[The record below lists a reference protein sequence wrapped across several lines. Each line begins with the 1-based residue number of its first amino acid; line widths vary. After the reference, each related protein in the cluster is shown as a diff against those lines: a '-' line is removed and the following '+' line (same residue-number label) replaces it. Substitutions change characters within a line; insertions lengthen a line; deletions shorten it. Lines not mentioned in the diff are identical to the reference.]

1 MKILLIIAI
10 VAFIFLSIWIAKRNN
25 VTAQFKKEP
34 KLILTEKDTP
44 IDFGYKTVWIAV
56 KTNDKKRIIE
66 ILDLKNTQQANWKS
80 GIEIAYNEGVFITPQ
95 VGQWTLVVGMR
106 FMKNGGSLKD
116 VNELE
121 IKLNQLSLEFG
132 EAQSFGTHRVVEYHH
147 WMKSVKGKTVRIYSY
162 LGEIGENNKVFGE
175 PTKAEKGLNLFNSL
189 SKEAASDSYWE
200 QEDLVYADEELVMKI
215 AEEWSI
221 NPTKLS
227 QRNDVNDELG
237 IIGN

>member
-1 MKILLIIAI
+1 MKILIIIGI
-10 VAFIFLSIWIAKRNN
+10 VAFIFLAIWIAKRNG
-25 VTAQFKKEP
+25 VTAQYKKDLKE
-34 KLILTEKDTP
+34 ILTKRDTP

-66 ILDLKNTQQANWKS
+66 ILDLKNTQDANWKS
-80 GIEIAYNEGVFITPQ
+80 GIETAYNDGIFITPQ
-95 VGQWTLVVGMR
+95 IGEWTLVVGMQLMR
-106 FMKNGGSLKD
+106 NGGSLND
-116 VNELE
+116 LNELE
-121 IKLNQLSLEFG
+121 TKLNQLSSEFG

-162 LGEIGENNKVFGE
+162 LGEKGENIKIFGE
-175 PTKAEKGLNLFNSL
+175 PTTAETGLNLFNSL

-200 QEDLVYADEELVMKI
+200 REDLDYPDEELVMKI
-215 AEEWSI
+215 AEEWSV

-227 QRNDVNDELG
+227 QWNDVKDELG

>member
-1 MKILLIIAI
+1 MKTLIIIGI
-10 VAFIFLSIWIAKRNN
+10 VAFIILSIWIAKRNG
-25 VTAQFKKEP
+25 VTAQYAKEP
-34 KLILTEKDTP
+34 KVVLTPKDIP
-44 IDFGYKTVWIAV
+44 IDFGYKTVWLAV
-56 KTNDKKRIIE
+56 KSNDKKRIIE
-66 ILDLKNTQQANWKS
+66 ILDLKNIQEANWKS

-162 LGEIGENNKVFGE
+162 LGERGENIKVFGE

-215 AEEWSI
+215 AEEWGI